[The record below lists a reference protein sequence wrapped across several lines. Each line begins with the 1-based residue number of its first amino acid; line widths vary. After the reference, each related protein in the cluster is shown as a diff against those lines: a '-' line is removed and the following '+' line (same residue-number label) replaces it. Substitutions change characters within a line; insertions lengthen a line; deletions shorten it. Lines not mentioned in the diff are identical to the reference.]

1 MTNLQATRATIF
13 TPSLLLLLWVAI
25 NLMDGA
31 LTLSHIA
38 WGGLEGNP
46 LHASV
51 QASLGTGSMVAAK
64 MTGAMVVGL
73 VLARMG
79 RYDYL
84 SLANA
89 GMAIVVLY
97 NAALVPFA
105 ISTLRIG
112 ELAT

>member
-1 MTNLQATRATIF
+1 MTDLQATRTAIF
-13 TPSLLLLLWVAI
+13 TPSMLLMVWVAI
-25 NLMDGA
+25 NLMDAA
-31 LTLSHIA
+31 LTMSHIA

-51 QASLGTGSMVAAK
+51 QASLGAGTMVAAK
-64 MTGAMVVGL
+64 MTGALIIGL
-73 VLARMG
+73 VLARLG

-105 ISTLRIG
+105 LS
-112 ELAT
+112 A